1 MATDVVAATR
11 PTDIGLRREMGLI
24 GAVWSSETS
33 LIGSGWL
40 FGSLFAAEAAGT
52 AALLAWGIAGVIVI
66 VLALVHAELGGM
78 YPVSGGTA
86 RFPHFAF
93 GSVAGASFGFF
104 SWLQAVCVAP
114 IECFAVM
121 QYGQYWFTGHN
132 ITIYDSATKVTTG
145 LGFVFTIIL
154 MAIFTG
160 INFLAMRLF
169 NRVNSV
175 ITVWKVAIPVL
186 AIIVLAT
193 QIKGSNFGAGGG
205 FMPYGLQSV
214 FAAMPTAGVVFA
226 YLGFEQADQ
235 LAGEIK
241 NPQKN
246 LPRAII
252 IAMFIAIA
260 IYVLLQV
267 VFIGAIPH
275 SEISGHLGWAALA
288 SKADATNPIVI
299 GPFAGLA
306 AVVGFKWLANILRVD
321 AFISPFGTGLMYQT
335 STSRVSYGLARN
347 RYYPPMFRWTDKN
360 GVPWFSLLMAFA
372 LGLLFLLP
380 FPSWKQLVNL
390 VTSASVLMY
399 AGAPLALGAFRKQV
413 PGASR
418 PYRLPWATV
427 LAPVA
432 FVFACEIIYFSGF
445 DTVWKLG
452 ICIVIG
458 YALIGTWMAFDKER
472 PPLDWKSAQW
482 LPVFLIGMGI
492 ISWQG
497 RYCSSGAA
505 GPGSNCAA
513 ANNIPFWYDM
523 GIVAV
528 FALVIY
534 FWAQAVRLPAAEMEL
549 LVERQAGGDVEAKAL
564 GEVPPAA

>member
-1 MATDVVAATR
+1 MTAESVSTVTR
-11 PTDIGLRREMGLI
+11 PTDVGLKRDMGLW

-40 FGSLFAAEAAGT
+40 FGSLYAAETAGT
-52 AALLAWGIAGVIVI
+52 AALLAWGIAGIIVI
-66 VLALVHAELGGM
+66 VLSLVHAELGGM
-78 YPVSGGTA
+78 YPVAGGTA

-121 QYGQYWFTGHN
+121 QYGQYWFNGHN
-132 ITIYDSATKVTTG
+132 ITIYNATTKITTG

-154 MAIFTG
+154 MAIFTA

-169 NRVNSV
+169 SKVNSV
-175 ITVWKVAIPVL
+175 ITIWKVLIPLL
-186 AIIVLAT
+186 AIIVLFT
-193 QIKGSNFGAGGG
+193 QFKSSNFGAGGG

-214 FAAMPTAGVVFA
+214 FSAMPTAGVVFA

-235 LAGEIK
+235 LAGEVK
-241 NPQKN
+241 NPQRN
-246 LPRAII
+246 LPMAII
-252 IAMFIAIA
+252 IAMFLAIA

-275 SEISGHLGWAALA
+275 AEISGPKGWGGL
-288 SKADATNPIVI
+288 SPTNPIVI

-306 AVVGFKWLANILRVD
+306 AVVGFKWLANLLRVD

-335 STSRVSYGLARN
+335 STSRVGYGLARN
-347 RYYPPMFRWTDKN
+347 RYFPTPFAWTDRR
-360 GVPWFSLLMAFA
+360 GVPWFSLILAFL

-380 FPSWKQLVNL
+380 FPSWKELVNL

-413 PGASR
+413 PDLPR
-418 PYRLPWATV
+418 PFRLPGAAV
-427 LAPVA
+427 LAPIA
-432 FVFACEIIYFSGF
+432 FVFACEIIYFAGF
-445 DTVWKLG
+445 DTEWKLG

-458 YALIGTWMAFDKER
+458 YVIIGAWMAYDKDR

-505 GPGSNCAA
+505 GPGASCNAT
-513 ANNIPFWYDM
+513 NNIPFWWDM
-523 GIVAV
+523 AIVAV

-534 FWAQAVRLPAAEMEL
+534 FWAQAVRLPREEMQN
-549 LVERQAGGDVEAKAL
+549 LVERQSGEQEAIT
-564 GEVPPAA
+564 PA

>member
-1 MATDVVAATR
+1 
-11 PTDIGLRREMGLI
+11 MGLV
-24 GAVWSSETS
+24 GAIWSSETS

-40 FGSLFAAEAAGT
+40 FGSLFAAQAVGT
-52 AALLAWGIAGVIVI
+52 AALLSWAIAGVIVI

-132 ITIYDSATKVTTG
+132 INIYNPTTKVTTG

-154 MAIFTG
+154 MAIFTA

-175 ITVWKVAIPVL
+175 ITVWKVAIPLL
-186 AIIVLAT
+186 AIIVLFT
-193 QIKGSNFGAGGG
+193 QFKSKNFGAGGG

-214 FAAMPTAGVVFA
+214 FSAMPTAGIVFA

-252 IAMFIAIA
+252 IAI
-260 IYVLLQV
+260 
-267 VFIGAIPH
+267 
-275 SEISGHLGWAALA
+275 ALA
-288 SKADATNPIVI
+288 IVI
-299 GPFAGLA
+299 
-306 AVVGFKWLANILRVD
+306 
-321 AFISPFGTGLMYQT
+321 GLMYQT
-335 STSRVSYGLARN
+335 STSRVGYGLARN
-347 RYYPPMFRWTDKN
+347 RYFPTAFRWTDKN
-360 GVPWFSLLMAFA
+360 GVPWFSLLAAFA

-380 FPSWKQLVNL
+380 FPSWKSLVGL

-399 AGAPLALGAFRKQV
+399 AGAPLALSAFRKQV
-413 PGASR
+413 PDAPR
-418 PYRLPWATV
+418 PYRMPGAVW
-427 LAPVA
+427 LAPLA
-432 FVFACEIIYFSGF
+432 FIFACEIIYFSGF

-452 ICIVIG
+452 ICVVAGYIIIG
-458 YALIGTWMAFDKER
+458 AWMAYDKER

-505 GPGSNCAA
+505 KAVGASCSATNR
-513 ANNIPFWYDM
+513 IPFWWDM

-528 FALVIY
+528 FALLIF
-534 FWAQAVRLPAAEMEL
+534 FWAQAVRLPRQEMMN
-549 LVERQAGGDVEAKAL
+549 LVERQAGGEEEAKAL
-564 GEVPPAA
+564 GEVNPA

>member
-1 MATDVVAATR
+1 MAAESVAATAVR
-11 PTDIGLRREMGLI
+11 PTDVGLKRDMGLV
-24 GAVWSSETS
+24 GAIWSSETS

-40 FGSLFAAEAAGT
+40 FGSLFAAQAVGT
-52 AALLAWGIAGVIVI
+52 AALLSWAIAGVIVI

-132 ITIYDSATKVTTG
+132 INIYNPTTKVTTG
-145 LGFVFTIIL
+145 LGFLFTIIL
-154 MAIFTG
+154 LAIFTA

-186 AIIVLAT
+186 AIIVLFT
-193 QIKGSNFGAGGG
+193 QFKSKNFGAGGG

-214 FAAMPTAGVVFA
+214 FGAMPTAGIVFA

-252 IAMFIAIA
+252 IAIALA
-260 IYVLLQV
+260 IVIYILLQV
-267 VFIGAIPH
+267 VFIGAIPT
-275 SEISGHLGWAALA
+275 SEITGPKGWLGL
-288 SKADATNPIVI
+288 SPTNPIVI

-306 AVVGFKWLANILRVD
+306 GVVGFAWLANLLRVD

-335 STSRVSYGLARN
+335 STSRIGYGLARN
-347 RYYPPMFRWTDKN
+347 RYFPTPFRWTDKN
-360 GVPWFSLLMAFA
+360 GVPWFSLILAFL

-380 FPSWKQLVNL
+380 FPSWKSLVGL

-399 AGAPLALGAFRKQV
+399 AGAPLALSAFRKQV
-413 PGASR
+413 PDAPR
-418 PYRLPWATV
+418 PYRMPGAVW
-427 LAPVA
+427 LAPLA
-432 FVFACEIIYFSGF
+432 FIFACEIIYFSGF

-452 ICIVIG
+452 ICVVVGYVI
-458 YALIGTWMAFDKER
+458 IGSWMLYDKER
-472 PPLDWKSAQW
+472 PPLDWRSAQW

-505 GPGSNCAA
+505 GPGASCSATNR
-513 ANNIPFWYDM
+513 IPFWWDM

-528 FALVIY
+528 FALLIF
-534 FWAQAVRLPAAEMEL
+534 FWAQAVRLPRQEMMN
-549 LVERQAGGDVEAKAL
+549 LVERQAGGEEEAKAL
-564 GEVPPAA
+564 GEVNPA